1 MVQVMSSPT
10 ADMRATPRRRAGD
23 DQATFLSRWLKVWV
37 ILLTVVVLVVV
48 GYLIVITNSLA
59 SINGNLATA
68 QRAVVG
74 AGGNVVTLPNQVD
87 RINGALAGIDPALKP
102 IPGQADEIIA
112 ALTSINGKLTNTDS
126 ELKEIDS
133 VLKTVLGTVNN
144 ISGLLIDANDP
155 PDRLGVQNIHHRV
168 AAINGVNS
176 PRQGTARD
184 GGTCGPFCQPNNLTT
199 AQQDSRDISRVV
211 NTGVQPH
218 VRAICMGLSNLNVV
232 GLGVLGIQ
240 GCG

>member
-1 MVQVMSSPT
+1 MVQVMSSPS
-10 ADMRATPRRRAGD
+10 ADLRATPRRRAGD

-87 RINGALAGIDPALKP
+87 RINGALSGIDPALKP

-112 ALTSINGKLTNTDS
+112 SLTSINSKLTNTDAS
-126 ELKEIDS
+126 LKDTSAI
-133 VLKTVLGTVNN
+133 LQTVLGTVNN
-144 ISGLLIDANDP
+144 VSGLLIDANDP
-155 PDRLGVQNIHHRV
+155 GDRLGVQNIHHRV
-168 AAINGVNS
+168 AAVNGVGG

-184 GGTCGPFCQPNNLTT
+184 GGSCGPFCQPGNLT
-199 AQQDSRDISRVV
+199 AAELDARDINRVV
-211 NTGVQPH
+211 GTGVVPH
-218 VRAICMGLSNLNVV
+218 ARAICRGLSNVAILT
-232 GLGVLGIQ
+232 GIN
-240 GCG
+240 GCTG